1 MYYINFSLLER
12 FKYNYVHLRNMV
24 ELISRISKG
33 TKMDQIY
40 IPKKRIDFTVGS
52 YVAIRLL
59 ETTAEEEIKPFFYN
73 IKHLEPIKTKIIKEI
88 FKNLSQM
95 IKCDNIII
103 TGSFLEEGFRF
114 NDIDV
119 ILVSEEK
126 IDTKQL
132 VDLLGSRIGPKFHLI
147 LISNK
152 ALIKGLSTDPLYML
166 MLSKCVAKTR
176 FVYGV
181 KPKINY
187 KLLDLHFLKSKLL
200 TDNFDFLTGDE
211 KYEMTRNLA
220 AINQFIS
227 KKEVTKD
234 KIDSAINN
242 FFGNK
247 TVQKLRNNL
256 LLTKDF
262 LKKYE
267 KVYNDI
273 QNKILKGIK
282 DESKQK

>member
-1 MYYINFSLLER
+1 
-12 FKYNYVHLRNMV
+12 
-24 ELISRISKG
+24 
-33 TKMDQIY
+33 MDQIY
-40 IPKKRIDFTVGS
+40 IPKRRVDFTVGS
-52 YVAIRLL
+52 YVAIRPL
-59 ETTAEEEIKPFFYN
+59 EKVEEEIKPFFYN
-73 IKHLEPIKTKIIKEI
+73 IRHLEPIKTKIIKEI
-88 FKNLSQM
+88 FKNLNEM

-132 VDLLGSRIGPKFHLI
+132 VDLLESRIGPEFHLI

-152 ALIKGLSTDPLYML
+152 ALIKGLSTDPLYVL
-166 MLSKCVAKTR
+166 MLSKCVAKKR
-176 FVYGV
+176 FIYRV

-187 KLLDLHFLKSKLL
+187 KSMDLHLLKSKLL
-200 TDNFDFLTGDE
+200 INNFNFLTGDE
-211 KYEMTRNLA
+211 KYEMTRNLI

-227 KKEVTKD
+227 KKEITKD
-234 KIDSAINN
+234 KIDLAINN

-247 TVQKLRNNL
+247 TVHKLKNNL

-262 LKKYE
+262 LKKYNN
-267 KVYNDI
+267 VYNNA
-273 QNKILKGIK
+273 QNRILKGIR
-282 DESKQK
+282 DEPKQK

>member
-1 MYYINFSLLER
+1 
-12 FKYNYVHLRNMV
+12 MV

-33 TKMDQIY
+33 TRMDQIY
-40 IPKKRIDFTVGS
+40 LSKRRIDFTVGS
-52 YVAIRLL
+52 YVVIKPL
-59 ETTAEEEIKPFFYN
+59 ETVEEEIKPFFYN

-88 FKNLSQM
+88 FKNLSEI

-103 TGSFLEEGFRF
+103 TGSFLEQGFRF

-119 ILVSEEK
+119 ILVGEEK
-126 IDTKQL
+126 IDIKQL
-132 VDLLGSRIGPKFHLI
+132 VDLLESRIGPKFHLI

-152 ALIKGLSTDPLYML
+152 ALIKGLSADPLYML
-166 MLSKCVAKTR
+166 MLSRCVAKKR
-176 FVYGV
+176 FIYRI

-187 KLLDLHFLKSKLL
+187 KLLDLHLLKSKLL

-234 KIDSAINN
+234 KVDLAINN
-242 FFGNK
+242 FFGKK
-247 TVQKLRNNL
+247 TVYKLKNNL

-262 LKKYE
+262 LKKYN
-267 KVYNDI
+267 KAYNNA
-273 QNKILKGIK
+273 QNIILKGIR
-282 DESKQK
+282 DEPKQK

>member
-1 MYYINFSLLER
+1 
-12 FKYNYVHLRNMV
+12 
-24 ELISRISKG
+24 
-33 TKMDQIY
+33 MDQIY
-40 IPKKRIDFTVGS
+40 IPKKRTGLSAGS
-52 YVAIRLL
+52 YVIIRPLK
-59 ETTAEEEIKPFFYN
+59 TTAEEEIKPFFYN

-88 FKNLSQM
+88 FKNLNEM

-114 NDIDV
+114 NDIDI

-126 IDTKQL
+126 VDTKQL
-132 VDLLGSRIGPKFHLI
+132 VNLLESEIGPKFHLI

-166 MLSKCVAKTR
+166 MLSRCVAKTR
-176 FVYGV
+176 FVYRV

-187 KLLDLHFLKSKLL
+187 KLVDLHLLKSKLL

-211 KYEMTRNLA
+211 KYEMTRNLI

-234 KIDSAINN
+234 KVDLAINN
-242 FFGNK
+242 FFGDK
-247 TVQKLRNNL
+247 TIQKLRNNFL
-256 LLTKDF
+256 LAKDF
-262 LKKYE
+262 LKKYK
-267 KVYNDI
+267 KVYNNT
-273 QNKILKGIK
+273 QNRVLKGVR
-282 DESKQK
+282 DEPKQK